1 MRASMVAGL
10 FLPIMLLAAEP
21 KVSAPISS
29 EDVRQIRQLVA
40 AVATDPI
47 TSIDGVLTNE
57 RVPGSVPRE
66 SFHFAADGTRVPS
79 TSYERA
85 DLVWAMT
92 SPKKGLPI
100 QYQLEKFAHGWKIIR
115 KQQMVD

>member
-1 MRASMVAGL
+1 MFPTIVLAAL
-10 FLPIMLLAAEP
+10 FPIVLLAAEP

-29 EDVRQIRQLVA
+29 HDVQQIRKLIA
-40 AVATDPI
+40 AVTTDPI
-47 TSIDGVLTNE
+47 ISISGVFASE
-57 RVPGSVPRE
+57 PVPGAAPRE
-66 SFHFAADGTRVPS
+66 SFHFAADGARVQS

-85 DLVWAMT
+85 NLVWAMT

-100 QYQLEKFAHGWKIIR
+100 QYQLEKSARDWKIIR